1 MLQEEVFGEIYDEED
16 REDDLEREEL
26 IKVVEEARVWA
37 IQGNADL
44 DDVCETLDM
53 DVRTSKDRSE
63 MLGRDTRHGRT
74 CI

>member
-1 MLQEEVFGEIYDEED
+1 MFGEIYDEED

-53 DVRTSKDRSE
+53 DVRTSKPISE
-63 MLGRDTRHGRT
+63 MLGRDTRHGCT